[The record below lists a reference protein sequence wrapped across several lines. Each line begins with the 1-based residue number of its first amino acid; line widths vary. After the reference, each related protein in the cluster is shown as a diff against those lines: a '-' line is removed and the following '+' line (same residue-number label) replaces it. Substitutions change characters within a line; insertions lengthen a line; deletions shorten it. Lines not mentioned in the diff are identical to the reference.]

1 MVGGISGAL
10 SRIKDAWSRAAVGA
24 STGLGCASA
33 IGVGLGAGAGFTWRP
48 QPHMQAAHRT
58 HLDPRSRGS
67 TPAPANSRGGC
78 PSSSARWVTKNGYG
92 GKLVLA
98 MDLQRIYP
106 RMCEQLGRSPFAWQ
120 QVAEPLKELTGGKKR
135 YEWIRLTPG
144 KRKKDRR
151 RVYLIPGAM

>member
-1 MVGGISGAL
+1 LGGSAVLSAAL
-10 SRIKDAWSRAAVGA
+10 KM
-24 STGLGCASA
+24 
-33 IGVGLGAGAGFTWRP
+33 LGAGR
-48 QPHMQAAHRT
+48 QPA
-58 HLDPRSRGS
+58 L
-67 TPAPANSRGGC
+67 APALDA
-78 PSSSARWVTKNGYG
+78 PPQLESASELEPDSPGDASPTCKPRIARIWIHGHEDPPQRLPTPEEDARRLLRWVTKNGYG

-106 RMCEQLGRSPFAWQ
+106 RMCEQLGRSAFAWQ

-151 RVYLIPGAM
+151 RVYLIPSAM